1 MKPKHEN
8 EAKRQKF
15 LRLAEERTNKILQKI
30 RVLGNCSNRG
40 QYEYTTRDVQDIFK
54 AIKSQLAI
62 TQERFEKSSP
72 NDRIEFSFRRD

>member
-40 QYEYTTRDVQDIFK
+40 QYEYTARDVQDIFK
-54 AIKSQLAI
+54 AIQNQLAI
-62 TQERFEKSSP
+62 TRERFEKPSP